1 MLNYDHSTENFATSA
16 LRVCSHF
23 SLYLRNYCAFSD
35 SEYFFLKVVHWKE
48 RHHLLAMPAA
58 FVIFLDISFSIVH
71 QRASHLRLAISA
83 TNAESQGTLFI
94 LAQIMATGNMIP
106 EEAIH

>member
-1 MLNYDHSTENFATSA
+1 
-16 LRVCSHF
+16 
-23 SLYLRNYCAFSD
+23 
-35 SEYFFLKVVHWKE
+35 
-48 RHHLLAMPAA
+48 MPAV

-71 QRASHLRLAISA
+71 QRASHLHLAISA